1 MNLQGININLVRN
14 EYEYNK
20 YVAEDYRSKYDYE
33 ASKASLPW
41 LIIDFSSTLEE
52 YGADRNKVTVEFSA
66 DANFTNLGSDYEKNG
81 FAVKLGDTG
90 KFEFDAQRFGRLM
103 LEAKKDCGLDTVPA
117 NMEVKATDALGNV
130 FTAKLSGLDLT
141 DKTTL
146 LGNIDKYIIQQGDS
160 FVGKLLYEIVAQKL

>member
-20 YVAEDYRSKYDYE
+20 YVAEDDRSKYDYE

-41 LIIDFSSTLEE
+41 LIIDFSRTLEE

-81 FAVKLGDTG
+81 FAVKSGDTG

-103 LEAKKDCGLDTVPA
+103 LEAKKDCGLDAVPA

-130 FTAKLSGLDLT
+130 FKTKLDILDLT
-141 DKTTL
+141 DKMAL
-146 LGNIDKYIIQQGDS
+146 LQGIDENIIQQGDI
-160 FVGKLLYEIVAQKL
+160 FLGKLLYEIIAKQN